1 MNAEWYRLHESI
13 VHCCT
18 ARAYAQAQRATGD
31 PLKLP
36 SKMAKSLMSRSA
48 PRVKVGG
55 REVVTQGIA
64 PAILLDLYHHLMTVT
79 WPRLFAAL
87 AVFFLVFDFLFGC
100 LYYLEPGSVTNL
112 SPPGFAGT
120 FFFSVETLA
129 TVGYGEMEPHSLYGH
144 LVSMVEVFIGLMML
158 ALVTGLMFA
167 RFSRPRARFL
177 FARAAVIRPV
187 DGRPTLM
194 FRAAN
199 ARQNV
204 VQEAS
209 AKLRM
214 IRDEV
219 TREGLELRRIT
230 DLKLI
235 REQHPAFFVG
245 WTIMHVIDNASP
257 LSSDTEESLRQSG
270 ASFIL
275 SLSGTDE
282 TTGHTLMAREDYPAA
297 TILWNKAFRDV
308 LDLTEEG
315 VVLFDYT
322 RFHEVEDLPQAS

>member
-1 MNAEWYRLHESI
+1 LNLI
-13 VHCCT
+13 GQGVIT
-18 ARAYAQAQRATGD
+18 
-31 PLKLP
+31 K
-36 SKMAKSLMSRSA
+36 
-48 PRVKVGG
+48 
-55 REVVTQGIA
+55 GIA
-64 PAILLDLYHHLMTVT
+64 FAVFQDLYHYLMTMT
-79 WPRLFAAL
+79 WPGLFAVL
-87 AVFFLVFDFLFGC
+87 AGFFLVFDFLFGC
-100 LYYLEPGSVTNL
+100 LYYLQPGSVADL
-112 SPPGFAGT
+112 SPPGFAGA

-129 TVGYGEMEPHSLYGH
+129 TVGYGEMHPASLYGH
-144 LVSMVEVFIGLMML
+144 IVAMIEMFVGLMSL

-177 FARAAVIRPV
+177 FARYAVVRPV

-214 IRDEV
+214 LRDEV

-235 REQHPAFFVG
+235 REQHPAFFIG
-245 WTIMHVIDNASP
+245 WTMMHVIDESSP
-257 LSSDTEESLRQSG
+257 LNSETEESLRRSG

-282 TTGHTLMAREDYPAA
+282 TTGHTLMARQDYPGVA
-297 TILWNKAFRDV
+297 ILWNKAFRDV
-308 LDLTEEG
+308 LDVTEEG
-315 VVLFDYT
+315 VVRFDYT
-322 RFHEVEDLPQAS
+322 RFHDVEDLRRRESP

>member
-1 MNAEWYRLHESI
+1 MGI
-13 VHCCT
+13 
-18 ARAYAQAQRATGD
+18 
-31 PLKLP
+31 
-36 SKMAKSLMSRSA
+36 SRM
-48 PRVKVGG
+48 KVGG
-55 REVVTQGIA
+55 REVVTRGIA
-64 PAILLDLYHHLMTVT
+64 PAVFQDLYHYLMTVS
-79 WPRLFAAL
+79 WPQLFAAIG
-87 AVFFLVFDFLFGC
+87 AFFLVFDFLFGC
-100 LYYLEPGSVTNL
+100 LYYLQPGSVVNL
-112 SPPGFAGT
+112 SPPGFAGA

-129 TVGYGEMEPHSLYGH
+129 TVGYGEMHPASLYGH
-144 LVSMVEVFIGLMML
+144 IVSMVEVFVGLMML

-177 FARAAVIRPV
+177 FARYAVIRPV

-214 IRDEV
+214 LRDEV
-219 TREGLELRRIT
+219 TPEGLELRRIT
-230 DLKLI
+230 DLKLV
-235 REQHPAFFVG
+235 REQHPAFFIG
-245 WTIMHVIDNASP
+245 WTMMHVIDDSSP
-257 LSSDTEESLRQSG
+257 LKSETEESLRRSG

-282 TTGHTLMAREDYPAA
+282 TTGHTLMARQDYPGD

-308 LDLTEEG
+308 LDVTEAG
-315 VVLFDYT
+315 VVRFDYT
-322 RFHEVEDLPQAS
+322 RFHDVEDLPQAPL

>member
-1 MNAEWYRLHESI
+1 MPDYDTAETVRS
-13 VHCCT
+13 
-18 ARAYAQAQRATGD
+18 
-31 PLKLP
+31 PM
-36 SKMAKSLMSRSA
+36 SKSA
-48 PRVKVGG
+48 SRVKVGG
-55 REVVTQGIA
+55 REVVTRGIA
-64 PAILLDLYHHLMTVT
+64 PAIFQDLYHYLMTVT
-79 WPRLFAAL
+79 WPQLFAAI
-87 AVFFLVFDFLFGC
+87 AAFFLVFDFLFGC
-100 LYYLEPGSVTNL
+100 LYYLEPGSVANL
-112 SPPGFAGT
+112 SPPGFAGA

-129 TVGYGEMEPHSLYGH
+129 TVGYGEMHPSSLYGH
-144 LVSMVEVFIGLMML
+144 IVSMIEVFVGLMML

-177 FARAAVIRPV
+177 FSRHAVIRPM

-230 DLKLI
+230 DLKLV
-235 REQHPAFFVG
+235 REHHPAFFVG
-245 WTIMHVIDNASP
+245 WTVMHVIDDSSP
-257 LSSDTEESLRQSG
+257 LSAETEESLRLSG
-270 ASFIL
+270 ASFVL

-282 TTGHTLMAREDYPAA
+282 TTGHTLMAREEYPAA
-297 TILWNKAFRDV
+297 AILWNKAFRDV
-308 LDLTEEG
+308 LDVTGEG

-322 RFHEVEDLPQAS
+322 RFHEVEDLPDAS